1 MKKISALFLACLMLI
16 PLLVSCTKPNDDDNA
31 GTTTAGSNVTQ
42 EPTANVDADGYELD
56 DLPTTMDFKGETINI
71 LAWND
76 YTMTEFT
83 DVIGNGDLVGQAITN
98 RNAKVAE
105 RLGVKIEFTDI
116 AGSTSAAQK
125 AYIQK
130 VAADAAAA
138 PSCEFD
144 IYATYSRTPA
154 QLAIQGY
161 TANLLDTEYFNAE
174 KPWWPKALMNECTI
188 NGKLFFCSG
197 DISTNLLWMMIG
209 TFYNKELMESYHI
222 EKTPYQLVKSNEWT
236 FDKFSEI
243 VKDIYED
250 AGDGAK
256 SADDKF
262 GYVIYDINIDAFQT
276 AAGIVSIGKDESGDL
291 TISPDFS
298 GERQIDMVS
307 KVNQL
312 LNSQGVYYTNSIKV
326 RNVFFEERA
335 LMITDRVF
343 IVAGKDNRDDK
354 NRIEFSYGIVP
365 QPKYSADQE
374 SYMTNVGHPY
384 TMYAINAASSKI
396 DACSALLE
404 AMGSENYRSVTPKV
418 FEVAMKVRY
427 ASDSEA
433 GEMYD
438 LIRGGISF
446 DLGRLFA
453 ETFGNHTANL
463 FRKAAMNGT
472 SYTTNYSAAK
482 PVIEYGLE
490 KIRNTLNK

>member
-1 MKKISALFLACLMLI
+1 MLI

-83 DVIGNGDLVGQAITN
+83 DVIGNGDFVGQAITN
-98 RNAKVAE
+98 RNAKVEE

-298 GERQIDMVS
+298 GER
-307 KVNQL
+307 
-312 LNSQGVYYTNSIKV
+312 
-326 RNVFFEERA
+326 
-335 LMITDRVF
+335 
-343 IVAGKDNRDDK
+343 
-354 NRIEFSYGIVP
+354 
-365 QPKYSADQE
+365 
-374 SYMTNVGHPY
+374 
-384 TMYAINAASSKI
+384 
-396 DACSALLE
+396 
-404 AMGSENYRSVTPKV
+404 
-418 FEVAMKVRY
+418 
-427 ASDSEA
+427 
-433 GEMYD
+433 
-438 LIRGGISF
+438 
-446 DLGRLFA
+446 
-453 ETFGNHTANL
+453 
-463 FRKAAMNGT
+463 
-472 SYTTNYSAAK
+472 
-482 PVIEYGLE
+482 
-490 KIRNTLNK
+490 

>member
-83 DVIGNGDLVGQAITN
+83 DVIGNGDFVGQAITN
-98 RNAKVAE
+98 RNAKVEE

-446 DLGRLFA
+446 DLGRLFG

-482 PVIEYGLE
+482 PVIESGLE
-490 KIRNTLNK
+490 KIRNTFNK